1 MTAQVP
7 ARVMLGAAAIAAAA
21 VLTACGSSAPASA
34 PTSTA
39 TTGPV
44 QANPA
49 TNPPTGTTDNPG
61 GTTSAACATSAM
73 SVKLGQGNGAAGSTY
88 VPIEFTNTSRSA
100 CTLFGYPGVSFVTGL
115 NGSQVGAAAHRDSTQ
130 PAQAVTL
137 APGAV
142 AHATLQIVDAENF
155 PLATC
160 KIKSVNMLK
169 VYPPN
174 QTAPVFLS
182 YSSKTCSGTTIEVLN
197 IQNVTAGSGAF

>member
-21 VLTACGSSAPASA
+21 VLTACGSSAPAAA
-34 PTSTA
+34 PTSTVTVPA
-39 TTGPV
+39 V
-44 QANPA
+44 NPA
-49 TNPPTGTTDNPG
+49 TNPPTGTSDKPASG
-61 GTTSAACATSAM
+61 VPACATSAM

-88 VPIEFTNTSRSA
+88 LPIQFTNTSGAA
-100 CTLFGYPGVSFVTGL
+100 CTLFGYPGVSFVTGV

-160 KIKSVNMLK
+160 KIKSVSMLK

-174 QTAPVFLS
+174 QTAPVYLS
-182 YSSKTCSGTTIEVLN
+182 YSSKTCSGSTIEVLD
-197 IQNVTAGSGAF
+197 IQTVVAGSGAF